1 MTLRPWALA
10 ALLLLAG
17 LLGGMAAFGLQ
28 RLQPPPGDVRAYL
41 LAHPEILP
49 EAMEKLRDRETAKLV
64 AEHRDDVFTP
74 YPGMIGG
81 NPKGDVTVV
90 TYMDYACG
98 YCRASLPEIERLTAS
113 DSGIRIVYRELPIL
127 SADSRTAAAWGVAAA
142 EQGKYLPFHT
152 ALFAAG
158 RPTEAA
164 VMAAAAKAGLDIA
177 RARAVV
183 ASSEAAAE
191 LDKNLRTAGALGM
204 TGTPAWVIGDRI
216 ISGAVEQDKLVEA
229 VKAARE
235 KRS

>member
-1 MTLRPWALA
+1 MTIRPWMLGV
-10 ALLLLAG
+10 LLLLAG
-17 LLGGMAAFGLQ
+17 VLGGAAAFGLQ
-28 RLQPPPGDVRAYL
+28 RLQPAPGDVRAYL
-41 LAHPEILP
+41 LAHPEVLP
-49 EAMEKLRDRETAKLV
+49 EAMAKLQERETGKLV
-64 AEHRDDVFTP
+64 AANRDAIFTP
-74 YPGMIGG
+74 VPGMVGG
-81 NPKGDVTVV
+81 NPNGDVTVV

-98 YCRASLPEIERLTAS
+98 YCRASLPEIDQLVTA
-113 DSGIRIVYRELPIL
+113 DKGVRIVYRELPIL

-164 VMAAAAKAGLDIA
+164 VLAAAAKAGLDVA
-177 RARAVV
+177 RARRVV
-183 ASSEAAAE
+183 ASPQTAAE

-216 ISGAVEQDKLVEA
+216 VSGAVPQDQLAAA

-235 KRS
+235 KS

>member
-1 MTLRPWALA
+1 MTIRPWMLGV
-10 ALLLLAG
+10 LLLLAG
-17 LLGGMAAFGLQ
+17 VLGGAAAFGLQ
-28 RLQPPPGDVRAYL
+28 RLQPAPGDVRAYL
-41 LAHPEILP
+41 LAHPEVLP
-49 EAMEKLRDRETAKLV
+49 EAMAKLQERETGKLV
-64 AEHRDDVFTP
+64 AANRDAIFTP
-74 YPGMIGG
+74 VPGMIGG
-81 NPKGDVTVV
+81 NPNGDVTVV

-98 YCRASLPEIERLTAS
+98 YCRASLPEIDQLVTA
-113 DSGIRIVYRELPIL
+113 DKGVRIVYRELPIL

-164 VMAAAAKAGLDIA
+164 VLAAAAKAGLDVA
-177 RARAVV
+177 RARRVV
-183 ASSEAAAE
+183 ASPQTAAE

-216 ISGAVEQDKLVEA
+216 VSGAVPQDQLAAA

-235 KRS
+235 KS